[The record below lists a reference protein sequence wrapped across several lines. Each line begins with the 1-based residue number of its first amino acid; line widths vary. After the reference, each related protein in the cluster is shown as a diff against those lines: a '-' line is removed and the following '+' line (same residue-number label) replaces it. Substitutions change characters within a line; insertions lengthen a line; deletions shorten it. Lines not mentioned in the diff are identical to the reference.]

1 MDDVTRGLIVRNFIE
16 YFYTLVSQI
25 PKGRVSTYG
34 DLAKALGDVRASRA
48 VGQMLAANPRP
59 IVVPCHRVVMNDGG
73 IGGYSGS
80 GGISK
85 KTELLTGEGVIIR
98 NDYVTDLQRIIYA
111 DFRTD
116 FPLKKLVK
124 EQKELSKKVL
134 LKDGFSKIKTVAGI
148 DVAYNKN
155 RAYGACVVYD
165 YHNKN
170 IVEEATVEAEI
181 EFPYIPTFLGYREL
195 PIIEKLVKK
204 VKTTPTIFMVDGN
217 GILHPLKFGIASHA
231 GIKIN
236 VPTIGVAKN
245 LLLGKVTKEPRRV
258 GNYSEIIYNNKR
270 LGYALKS
277 SQNANPVYVSPGHRI
292 SFKTSIKVVKRFCEH
307 KIPEPIRS
315 AHLLATKFSS

>member
-1 MDDVTRGLIVRNFIE
+1 MKNFIE
-16 YFYTLVSQI
+16 HFYTLVSQI
-25 PKGRVSTYG
+25 PNGRVSTYG

-59 IVVPCHRVVMNDGG
+59 IVVPCHRIVMSDGD
-73 IGGYSGS
+73 IGGYSGN
-80 GGISK
+80 GGINK
-85 KTELLTGEGVIIR
+85 KNELLAEEGVGIR
-98 NDYVTDLQRIIYA
+98 NNYVIDLQRIRYT

-134 LKDGFSKIKTVAGI
+134 LKDDFSEIKTVAGI

-155 RAYGACVVYD
+155 LAYGACVVYD

-170 IVEEATVEAEI
+170 IVEEATVETEI

-204 VKTTPTIFMVDGN
+204 LKTAPTLFMIDGN

-231 GIKIN
+231 GVKIN
-236 VPTIGVAKN
+236 APTIGVAKN
-245 LLLGKVTKEPRRV
+245 LLLGKVTMEPRRV

-277 SQNANPVYVSPGHRI
+277 SQNANPIYVSPGHMT
-292 SFKTSIKVVKRFCEH
+292 SFKTALEVVKHFCEH